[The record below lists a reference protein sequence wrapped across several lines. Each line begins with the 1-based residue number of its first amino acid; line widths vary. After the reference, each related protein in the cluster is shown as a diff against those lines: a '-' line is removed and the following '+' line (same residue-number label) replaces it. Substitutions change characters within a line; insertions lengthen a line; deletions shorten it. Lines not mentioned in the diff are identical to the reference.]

1 MSAFQ
6 NLQGIESEKQKLT
19 VMNIERN
26 SPIPFYFQLAE
37 ILRAAIDFGIY
48 PAGSKLPTEGELC
61 ARYNVSR
68 SVVRQALLSLS
79 QDNLIET
86 RRGRGAFILG
96 RKVPIAMKQK
106 LDPLLTSM
114 NEAGFKLTTKVTRQE
129 LIDTP
134 PHVREQIGD
143 NRAIMLERLR
153 YADGI
158 IFLVVH
164 NYLPYSRFPD
174 LLSCHRLEELS
185 LYEYLAQHYN
195 AVATTGKRQLE
206 ISRLDREDIAEK
218 LHVDKDSYVIF
229 NQETTYDQ
237 HKDVL
242 EYYESWHH
250 PDRTRLVIEL
260 ERTYT

>member
-1 MSAFQ
+1 
-6 NLQGIESEKQKLT
+6 
-19 VMNIERN
+19 MNIERH

-37 ILRAAIDFGIY
+37 ILRAAIDFGVY

-68 SVVRQALLSLS
+68 SVVRQALLSLA

-86 RRGRGAFILG
+86 KRGRGAFVLG

-114 NEAGFKLTTKVTRQE
+114 SEAGFKLTTKVTRQE
-129 LIDTP
+129 LIDSP
-134 PHVREQIGD
+134 PHVREQIGE

-174 LLSCHRLEELS
+174 LLDCRKLEELS
-185 LYEYLAQHYN
+185 LYEHLARHYN
-195 AVATTGKRQLE
+195 AVATTGRRQLE
-206 ISRLDREDIAEK
+206 ITRLDMEEIAER
-218 LHVDKDSYVIF
+218 LHVDKGSYVIF

-237 HKDVL
+237 HETVL

-250 PDRTRLVIEL
+250 PERTRLVIEL
-260 ERTYT
+260 ERTYA